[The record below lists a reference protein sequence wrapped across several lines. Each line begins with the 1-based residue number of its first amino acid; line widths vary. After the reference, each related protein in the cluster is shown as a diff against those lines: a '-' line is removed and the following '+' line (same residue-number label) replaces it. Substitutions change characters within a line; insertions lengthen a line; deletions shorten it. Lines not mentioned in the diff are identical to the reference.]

1 MKKGLAG
8 HLFRLV
14 VFGAAVAITV
24 GSCGRQKESEQQFA
38 QMEKLTDE
46 ASLRQALDG
55 EARLCA
61 VLDAPVSGDVAE
73 DPFGQ
78 ILESALYIEYACS
91 EYTVVER
98 KDVDNVERNEY
109 KWEREA
115 SKDRV
120 AIGASLYLYE
130 DIPIALDGC
139 EGDKLQT
146 NEELYYPN
154 GDAEVIGALRY
165 ELNYLPEDA
174 NISFLAWVG
183 DGTVQVY
190 EAKNVAKRFYQDG
203 EMADLS
209 YTLQE
214 GEIGTVIVVWL
225 VAIVVLG
232 VSFAVS
238 SGPSK
243 KKKQKQ

>member
-1 MKKGLAG
+1 MRKGLAG
-8 HLFRLV
+8 HMFRLV
-14 VFGAAVAITV
+14 VFGAAFAITA
-24 GSCGRQKESEQQFA
+24 GSCGRQKESEQQFE

-55 EARLCA
+55 ENRLCA
-61 VLDAPVSGDVAE
+61 VLDAPVSGDAAE
-73 DPFGQ
+73 DLFGQ
-78 ILESALYIEYACS
+78 LSEPALYIDYACS

-109 KWEREA
+109 KWECES

-120 AIGASLYLYE
+120 AVGSDLYLYG
-130 DIPIALDGC
+130 DIPISLDGC
-139 EGDKLQT
+139 EGDKLQKS
-146 NEELYYPN
+146 EELYYPN
-154 GDAEVIGALRY
+154 GDAEVVGALRY

-183 DGTVQVY
+183 NGTVQVY

-203 EMADLS
+203 EMGDLS

-214 GEIGTVIVVWL
+214 GETGTVIVVWL
-225 VAIVVLG
+225 IAIVVLG